1 MWPCEGVLVS
11 MSRKGALDIA
21 VVGSGISGLS
31 AAWLLAQGHRVTLF
45 EAADRLGGHSNTVEA
60 AGVPVDTGF
69 IVFNERTYPNLTAL
83 LQHLGVPTTETTMS
97 FAVSLDNGKLEYSGD
112 LRGLFA
118 QRRNLVS
125 PRFWSMLRD
134 LVRFYNAAPRDLPAM
149 GEQGLGA
156 YLDGLGCGPAFR
168 DDHLY
173 PMAAAIWSTPVKDIP
188 HHPAAAFVRFFE
200 NHGLLQFRERPKWRT
215 VAGGSREYVKQISV
229 PFAEGVRLSSPVS
242 KVRRLADGVEL
253 DAGRGWER
261 FDHVVIAAH
270 ADQALAMLADP
281 DGEERELLGAFP
293 YRRNEAV
300 LHSDPA
306 LMPRRR
312 KVWSAWNYAA
322 ERSAD
327 QHQLSV
333 TYWMNRL
340 QHLPPENDLFVT
352 LNPLTDPNPA
362 LVHRRDIYHHPV
374 FDTAAGLA
382 QPRLWQLQGRRRTW
396 FCGAWFGA
404 GFHEDG
410 LQSGLAVAEQLGG
423 VCRPWQV
430 ENESGRIHVTH
441 QARVPEL
448 A

>member
-1 MWPCEGVLVS
+1 
-11 MSRKGALDIA
+11 MSGSRELDIA

-31 AAWLLAQGHRVTLF
+31 AAWLLAKGHRVTLF

-83 LQHLGVPTTETTMS
+83 LRHLDVPTRETIMS
-97 FAVSLDNGKLEYSGD
+97 FAVSLDQGRLEYSGD

-134 LVRFYNAAPRDLPAM
+134 LVRFYNAAPRDLPGM

-200 NHGLLQFRERPKWRT
+200 NHGLLQFRERPVWRT
-215 VAGGSREYVKQISV
+215 VAGGSREYVKRISA
-229 PFAEGVRLSSPVS
+229 PFAGRIRLSSPVRQI
-242 KVRRLADGVEL
+242 RRLANGVEL
-253 DAGRGWER
+253 DAGRGWEQ

-281 DGEERELLGAFP
+281 DAGERELLGAFP

-300 LHSDPA
+300 LHSDPR

-322 ERSAD
+322 ERSD
-327 QHQLSV
+327 ESHQLSV

-340 QHLPPENDLFVT
+340 QHLPPHNDLFVT
-352 LNPLTDPNPA
+352 LNPLFRPDPA
-362 LVHRRDIYHHPV
+362 LVHRREIYHHPV
-374 FDTAAGLA
+374 FDAAAGLA
-382 QPRLWQLQGRRRTW
+382 QPRLWSLQGRRRTW

-410 LQSGLAVAEQLGG
+410 LQAGLAVAEQLGG
-423 VCRPWQV
+423 VRRPWQV
-430 ENESGRIHVTH
+430 ESESGRIHVTH
-441 QARVPEL
+441 RATVPEP

>member
-1 MWPCEGVLVS
+1 VASLWGYFNLLSDERTLN
-11 MSRKGALDIA
+11 IA
-21 VVGSGISGLS
+21 VVGSGISGLA
-31 AAWLLAQGHRVTLF
+31 AAWLLSKRHRVTLF
-45 EAADRLGGHSNTVEA
+45 EADDRLGGHSNTVMA
-60 AGVPVDTGF
+60 DGVPVDTGF
-69 IVFNERTYPNLTAL
+69 IVYNERTYPNLTAL
-83 LQHLGVPTTETTMS
+83 LRHLDVPTQETVMS
-97 FAVSLDNGKLEYSGD
+97 FAVSLDRGKLEYSGD

-134 LVRFYNAAPRDLPAM
+134 VARFYKAAPRDLPEL
-149 GEQGLGA
+149 GHLGLGD
-156 YLDGLGCGPAFR
+156 YLDGLGCGAAFR

-188 HHPAAAFVRFFE
+188 HHPAAAFIRFFE
-200 NHGLLQFRERPKWRT
+200 NHGLLQFRERPRWRT
-215 VAGGSREYVKQISV
+215 VQGGSREYVERISA
-229 PFAEGVRLSSPVS
+229 PFADRVRLSSPVS
-242 KVRRLADGVEL
+242 HVRRLTQGVEIN
-253 DAGRGWER
+253 AGNGPER

-270 ADQALAMLADP
+270 ADQALGMLADP
-281 DGEERELLGAFP
+281 DGMETELLGAFP

-300 LHSDPA
+300 LHGDPA

-322 ERSAD
+322 ERGAVE
-327 QHQLSV
+327 HQLSV

-340 QHLPPENDLFVT
+340 QHLPTQRDLFVT
-352 LNPLTDPNPA
+352 LNPITEPDPER
-362 LVHRRDIYHHPV
+362 VYRREIYHHPV
-374 FDTAAGLA
+374 FDAHAGAAQG
-382 QPRLWQLQGRRRTW
+382 RLWALQGRRNTW

-423 VCRPWQV
+423 VRRPWQV
-430 ENESGRIHVTH
+430 ENQSGRIHVTH
-441 QARVPEL
+441 EARVREP

>member
-1 MWPCEGVLVS
+1 MIAECGAPG
-11 MSRKGALDIA
+11 GALDIA

-31 AAWLLAQGHRVTLF
+31 AAWLLSQRHRVTLF

-60 AGVPVDTGF
+60 DGVPVDTGF
-69 IVFNERTYPNLTAL
+69 IVYNERTYPNLTAL
-83 LQHLGVPTTETTMS
+83 FAHLGVPTRETVMS
-97 FAVSLDNGKLEYSGD
+97 FAVTLDQGRLEYSGD

-134 LVRFYNAAPRDLPAM
+134 LVRFYKAAPRDLPEM
-149 GEQGLGA
+149 GELGLGA

-173 PMAAAIWSTPVKDIP
+173 PMAAAIWSTPVRDIP

-200 NHGLLQFRERPKWRT
+200 NHGLLQFRERPRWRT
-215 VAGGSREYVKQISV
+215 VDGGSREYVKRISA
-229 PFAEGVRLSSPVS
+229 PFIERVRLSSPVQRI
-242 KVRRLADGVEL
+242 RRLPDGVL
-253 DAGRGWER
+253 IDGGCGWER
-261 FDHVVIAAH
+261 FDQVVLATH
-270 ADQALAMLADP
+270 ADQSLAMLGDAD
-281 DGEERELLGAFP
+281 DDERRLLGAFP
-293 YRRNEAV
+293 YRHNEAV
-300 LHSDPA
+300 LHADA
-306 LMPRRR
+306 RLMPRRR

-322 ERSAD
+322 QRGAE

-340 QHLPPENDLFVT
+340 QHLPTDKDLFVT
-352 LNPLTDPNPA
+352 LNPLDEPDPA
-362 LVHRRDIYHHPV
+362 LVIRREAYDHPV
-374 FDTAAGLA
+374 FDVAAGLA
-382 QPRLWQLQGRRRTW
+382 QKQLWSLQGRRRTW

-423 VCRPWQV
+423 VRRPWNV
-430 ENESGRIHVTH
+430 ADESGRIHVTH
-441 QARVPEL
+441 QARVPEM